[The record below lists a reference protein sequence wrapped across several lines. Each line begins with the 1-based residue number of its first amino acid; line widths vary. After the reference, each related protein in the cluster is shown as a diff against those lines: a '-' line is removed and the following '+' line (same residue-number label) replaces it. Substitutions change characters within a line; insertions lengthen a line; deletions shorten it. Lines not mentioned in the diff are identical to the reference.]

1 MALFQ
6 IVATR
11 PRGRPVG
18 IQGVTREEETPVDVD
33 YDRCWSR
40 RESLGEEHVEGY
52 GLGIDGFVGC
62 GGDGEGGVD
71 FCVHFFG
78 VCCWE

>member
-1 MALFQ
+1 
-6 IVATR
+6 
-11 PRGRPVG
+11 
-18 IQGVTREEETPVDVD
+18 
-33 YDRCWSR
+33 
-40 RESLGEEHVEGY
+40 
-52 GLGIDGFVGC
+52 LGIDGFVGC